1 MGMTPDDFF
10 EVFVQGNYEDY
21 LSNIGGIRQA
31 FNAAISASHMADQY
45 LTYYKKHDPS
55 KVKSFNRIGDF
66 VEYLSSNTNDCFR
79 DIRSISN
86 AYKHLY
92 TSDDPKT
99 AVHWTIS
106 SPGAIE
112 SISFLDKKSEIKEI
126 IEESMVDSDYIKSK
140 VVYTR
145 KDGQKF
151 DFLPTL
157 ETVIK
162 FLGEILYHP
171 DRLK

>member
-1 MGMTPDDFF
+1 MQF
-10 EVFVQGNYEDY
+10 
-21 LSNIGGIRQA
+21 
-31 FNAAISASHMADQY
+31 
-45 LTYYKKHDPS
+45 LTFYKKHDPS
-55 KVKSFNRIGDF
+55 KVKSFDKIGDF
-66 VEYLSSNTNDCFR
+66 VEYLSKNTNDCFR

-106 SPGAIE
+106 SPGALE
-112 SISFLDKKSEIKEI
+112 SISFKNRKSKIKEI
-126 IEESMVDSDYIKSK
+126 TEEYTEESDYINSK

-145 KDGQKF
+145 IDGQKF

-162 FLGEILYHP
+162 F
-171 DRLK
+171 